1 MKLKKK
7 IKFKSQT
14 VVFHTLWGYFCLFF
28 WTHRFKFLCS
38 FEHLRVFL
46 GTMLRSVDGRGVWK
60 RQYGAPQRWSRGWIL
75 IEGIVEHPCVRYS
88 CSICRPVSND
98 SIDGTD
104 TWKVTLCTNSCQDKR
119 RSWVYISNRLT
130 LQMCIKVGCC
140 CFFYKFTFISL
151 ITGLYCGFVIS
162 KSLWNSITKSWLTFL
177 DEFVSDLPR
186 KDGRITTLVLL
197 YLHHHG
203 GRGYFRFTSAY
214 RTSPVTHNWVDVWSW
229 KNWNQNHLISL
240 T

>member
-1 MKLKKK
+1 M
-7 IKFKSQT
+7 
-14 VVFHTLWGYFCLFF
+14 
-28 WTHRFKFLCS
+28 
-38 FEHLRVFL
+38 
-46 GTMLRSVDGRGVWK
+46 
-60 RQYGAPQRWSRGWIL
+60 IL
-75 IEGIVEHPCVRYS
+75 LME
-88 CSICRPVSND
+88 
-98 SIDGTD
+98 
-104 TWKVTLCTNSCQDKR
+104 
-119 RSWVYISNRLT
+119 LT
-130 LQMCIKVGCC
+130 LGRLLCVQIPVRIKDDHGFIFQIDWHCKCVYRWGVVV
-140 CFFYKFTFISL
+140 FFYKFTFISL

-162 KSLWNSITKSWLTFL
+162 KSLWNSTTKSWLTFL